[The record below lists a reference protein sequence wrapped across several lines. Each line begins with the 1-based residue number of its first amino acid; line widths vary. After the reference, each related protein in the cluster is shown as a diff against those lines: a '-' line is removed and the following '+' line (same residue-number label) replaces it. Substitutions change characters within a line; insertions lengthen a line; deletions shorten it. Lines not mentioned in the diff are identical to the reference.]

1 MSQQS
6 DVKVR
11 VMDHDSRYESEGKG
25 NSPGWL
31 GCEKVS
37 WERRQ
42 ERGKEG

>member
-6 DVKVR
+6 NVKIR

-25 NSPGWL
+25 NSPGRL
-31 GCEKVS
+31 GHEKVS

-42 ERGKEG
+42 EEGKEG